1 MIATGKMDDG
11 KWSERKVDVK
21 EDLRTIECLRGR
33 LLAERQAS
41 KIANEDAE
49 QMGNKLIEL
58 ENNLKEETKL
68 RNKAEKKLRFLKKKI
83 ESLNIL
89 IPLDQSE
96 QSSSSSDF
104 CAHSCKSSTS
114 TSGPKDSEESE
125 SKPQI
130 TTPQVS
136 QNLDNNL
143 SDTISSNQ
151 SHESA
156 SFQESSS
163 CLDTANSSEHSSPR
177 CEDSK
182 PDDNH
187 SMKAE
192 TEGDQN
198 ESESD
203 QENVDNSLALVPVSN
218 PVQAEKSESIQVKKI
233 TSRSVRDALDALRLA
248 RERIQCS
255 MERRR
260 MIRVGHS

>member
-1 MIATGKMDDG
+1 MGIFF
-11 KWSERKVDVK
+11 WPFFFSEKKVDVK

-33 LLAERQAS
+33 LLAERHAS

-49 QMGNKLIEL
+49 QMGNKVFIYINAFCILFYFIFFGWIWCLCIHNLSDGFQLIEL
-58 ENNLKEETKL
+58 ENQLKEETKL
-68 RNKAEKKLRFLKKKI
+68 RNKAEKRLRYVKKKL

-96 QSSSSSDF
+96 QSSSSSDI

-114 TSGPKDSEESE
+114 TSGLKDSEESE

-156 SFQESSS
+156 YFQESSS
-163 CLDTANSSEHSSPR
+163 CLDTANTSEHSSPC
-177 CEDSK
+177 CEGSK
-182 PDDNH
+182 PDDDH
-187 SMKAE
+187 RYP
-192 TEGDQN
+192 
-198 ESESD
+198 
-203 QENVDNSLALVPVSN
+203 NSTCLFTPWL
-218 PVQAEKSESIQVKKI
+218 
-233 TSRSVRDALDALRLA
+233 
-248 RERIQCS
+248 
-255 MERRR
+255 
-260 MIRVGHS
+260 

>member
-1 MIATGKMDDG
+1 MDDV
-11 KWSERKVDVK
+11 KWSEKKVDVK

-58 ENNLKEETKL
+58 ENQLKEETKL
-68 RNKAEKKLRFLKKKI
+68 RNKAEKKLRYLKKKL

-96 QSSSSSDF
+96 QSSSSSDI

-114 TSGPKDSEESE
+114 TSGLKDSEESE

-156 SFQESSS
+156 YFQESSS
-163 CLDTANSSEHSSPR
+163 CLDTANTSEHSSPC
-177 CEDSK
+177 CEGSK
-182 PDDNH
+182 PDDDH

-192 TEGDQN
+192 TEADQN
-198 ESESD
+198 ESDKED
-203 QENVDNSLALVPVSN
+203 YVDNSLALVPVSN
-218 PVQAEKSESIQVKKI
+218 PVQAEKSDSNQVKKI
-233 TSRSVRDALDALRLA
+233 TGGSVRDALDALRLA
-248 RERIQCS
+248 REMIQCS
-255 MERRR
+255 MESRR

>member
-1 MIATGKMDDG
+1 M
-11 KWSERKVDVK
+11 S
-21 EDLRTIECLRGR
+21 LYSQSFL
-33 LLAERQAS
+33 
-41 KIANEDAE
+41 
-49 QMGNKLIEL
+49 MGFQLIEL

-68 RNKAEKKLRFLKKKI
+68 RNKAEKKLRFLKKKL
-83 ESLNIL
+83 ESLNML

-130 TTPQVS
+130 TTRQVS

-187 SMKAE
+187 RYP
-192 TEGDQN
+192 
-198 ESESD
+198 
-203 QENVDNSLALVPVSN
+203 NSG
-218 PVQAEKSESIQVKKI
+218 
-233 TSRSVRDALDALRLA
+233 
-248 RERIQCS
+248 CS
-255 MERRR
+255 FTP
-260 MIRVGHS
+260 

>member
-1 MIATGKMDDG
+1 MQNIYACCILIFFFFFG
-11 KWSERKVDVK
+11 VD
-21 EDLRTIECLRGR
+21 LMSLYSQSF
-33 LLAERQAS
+33 L
-41 KIANEDAE
+41 
-49 QMGNKLIEL
+49 MGFQLIEL

-68 RNKAEKKLRFLKKKI
+68 RNKAEKKLRFLKKKL

-130 TTPQVS
+130 TTRQVS

-163 CLDTANSSEHSSPR
+163 SLDTANSSEHSSPR

-187 SMKAE
+187 RYP
-192 TEGDQN
+192 
-198 ESESD
+198 
-203 QENVDNSLALVPVSN
+203 NSA
-218 PVQAEKSESIQVKKI
+218 
-233 TSRSVRDALDALRLA
+233 
-248 RERIQCS
+248 CS
-255 MERRR
+255 FTP
-260 MIRVGHS
+260 